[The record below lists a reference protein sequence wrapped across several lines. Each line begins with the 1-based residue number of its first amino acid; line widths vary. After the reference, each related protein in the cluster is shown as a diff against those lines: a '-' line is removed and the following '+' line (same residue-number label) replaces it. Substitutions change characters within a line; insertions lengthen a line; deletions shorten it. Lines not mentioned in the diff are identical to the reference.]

1 MDLNNPLVSIIILN
15 YNHEKFL
22 NQRINSILNQ
32 TFQDFELIL
41 MDDKSSDNSL
51 KILNKYTN
59 HQKVS
64 HIVVNESNSGSPF
77 KQLVKGL
84 NICKGSFI
92 WIAESD
98 DYSEPDFLEKTI
110 GLFRKDNKL
119 SLVYT
124 DSKIVDAS
132 GKEIGLWKNKK
143 NFFFK
148 SDKWSKDYV
157 NLGLNEIVETLLFK
171 CTINNMS
178 AVLFRKK
185 DLLNID
191 LAKLVEFKNVGD
203 LYVYSMT
210 ILDGNIGYI
219 SEPLN
224 NYREHSE
231 NLTKK
236 NLISGT
242 LYKERIEYLNKVLS
256 VLELE
261 NVNSSKFNFSIGS
274 FLIKNIFFA
283 LDFKYYRSVF
293 DLLKRLKKCFFRR
306 KINYYKVYGLLI
318 IYSIIPRTRI
328 RSFTK
333 QILKKEIVTIVL

>member
-1 MDLNNPLVSIIILN
+1 M
-15 YNHEKFL
+15 
-22 NQRINSILNQ
+22 
-32 TFQDFELIL
+32 
-41 MDDKSSDNSL
+41 
-51 KILNKYTN
+51 
-59 HQKVS
+59 
-64 HIVVNESNSGSPF
+64 
-77 KQLVKGL
+77 
-84 NICKGSFI
+84 
-92 WIAESD
+92 
-98 DYSEPDFLEKTI
+98 
-110 GLFRKDNKL
+110 
-119 SLVYT
+119 
-124 DSKIVDAS
+124 
-132 GKEIGLWKNKK
+132 
-143 NFFFK
+143 
-148 SDKWSKDYV
+148 

>member
-59 HQKVS
+59 HPKVS

-124 DSKIVDAS
+124 DSKIVDVS
-132 GKEIGLWKNKK
+132 GKELGLWKNKK
-143 NFFFK
+143 NFF
-148 SDKWSKDYV
+148 
-157 NLGLNEIVETLLFK
+157 G
-171 CTINNMS
+171 
-178 AVLFRKK
+178 A
-185 DLLNID
+185 
-191 LAKLVEFKNVGD
+191 
-203 LYVYSMT
+203 
-210 ILDGNIGYI
+210 
-219 SEPLN
+219 
-224 NYREHSE
+224 
-231 NLTKK
+231 
-236 NLISGT
+236 
-242 LYKERIEYLNKVLS
+242 
-256 VLELE
+256 
-261 NVNSSKFNFSIGS
+261 SSH
-274 FLIKNIFFA
+274 
-283 LDFKYYRSVF
+283 
-293 DLLKRLKKCFFRR
+293 
-306 KINYYKVYGLLI
+306 
-318 IYSIIPRTRI
+318 
-328 RSFTK
+328 
-333 QILKKEIVTIVL
+333 